1 MGRPAARIFDLT
13 AHGTAL
19 KPGLGSPNVL
29 IGGKPAWR
37 GLSPAAAVE
46 LASLVVKIMQSV
58 QEFTTAT
65 NSNNAV
71 VAGNVLKK
79 MGEDIP
85 KALQIMALTD
95 QHLCEMLLLPP
106 IPPPH
111 GTGVVITGSTT
122 VLINGLPACRQGDI
136 IQETISVS
144 SIAIGYPTVLIG
156 G

>member
-1 MGRPAARIFDLT
+1 
-13 AHGTAL
+13 
-19 KPGLGSPNVL
+19 
-29 IGGKPAWR
+29 
-37 GLSPAAAVE
+37 
-46 LASLVVKIMQSV
+46 MQSV

-71 VAGNVLKK
+71 VAGNALKK

-136 IQETISVS
+136 IQETISAS